1 MQRANGWSRRGLVV
15 VVVHSLLIQV
25 IAFSIRPT
33 LSYAA
38 LDAGIEPAALG
49 LLSAAFALP
58 GVLLAIPTGR
68 LTDRLGER
76 TIVVAGGVLML
87 ASPVIAL
94 FGRGD
99 LVAIVVATA
108 VLGAGHLVSV
118 VGDQAI
124 LANRTTASA
133 RDGVFA
139 GYAFSI
145 SLGQGIGGG
154 LLAVNAIDAATPDIP
169 LQFALSTGLAAAT
182 VLAAV
187 FFRSS
192 RRPAPGADAAAP
204 VGVVALVRS
213 HGVARAILASSLVV
227 TAMEISIVYFPAIG
241 YERGFGAATVSA
253 MLVARAV
260 ASMVSRFGLE
270 WQVRVVGRRRLMVTS
285 IAVSAVMLAALA
297 LPVGAGWL
305 IAICAVFGFSAGV
318 SQPLTLSWLSEIAP
332 AGRRGMVM
340 SLRIA
345 TNRVAQAVV
354 PVGLGAFG
362 SVAGGA
368 SGVLLATAGLVGV
381 SSWLSAAI
389 GASPPDEPPA
399 GSAREDPL

>member
-1 MQRANGWSRRGLVV
+1 VV
-15 VVVHSLLIQV
+15 AHSLLIQV

-38 LDAGIEPAALG
+38 LEAGIEPAALG

-76 TIVVAGGVLML
+76 TIVVVGAVLML
-87 ASPVIAL
+87 VSPVIAL
-94 FGRGD
+94 LGQGN
-99 LVAIVVATA
+99 LAAIVVATA
-108 VLGAGHLVSV
+108 VLGTGHLISV

-124 LANRTTASA
+124 LANRTLASA

-145 SLGQGIGGG
+145 SLGQGIGGA
-154 LLAVNAIDAATPDIP
+154 LLSLNALDSATPDIP
-169 LQFALSTGLAAAT
+169 LQFWLSTALAAAT
-182 VLAAV
+182 VVAAV
-187 FFRSS
+187 LFRSS
-192 RRPAPGADAAAP
+192 RRHAPNADDAAP
-204 VGVVALVRS
+204 VGMIGLVRS
-213 HGVARAILASSLVV
+213 RGVVRAVLASSLVV

-253 MLVARAV
+253 MLVARAI

-285 IAVSAVMLAALA
+285 IAISAVMLAALA
-297 LPVGAGWL
+297 LPLGAGWL

-354 PVGLGAFG
+354 PLGLGAFG
-362 SVAGGA
+362 AVAGGA
-368 SGVLLATAGLVGV
+368 SGVLLATAALVGV

-389 GASPPDEPPA
+389 GASPPAEPPA
-399 GSAREDPL
+399 EPGREEPL